1 MKQKQLAGLFSFIML
16 LPAWTTAAPSL
27 QGSTG
32 NLVTPSADV
41 VRPGQFDLGYY
52 RETGEKTAVA
62 AVGMGKNWEL
72 SAARRER
79 DHGADYTAVNLKYAV
94 TQESITEPG
103 LALGVE
109 DISAEEERSLYVV
122 ASKGLPFG
130 ISLHAGCGNGS
141 YGGLF
146 YAVEKKITPHAAG
159 GVFPDASVLVENNGH
174 ETDYGL
180 RLSLSKGLK
189 ATVGWRDGEKFI
201 GFTYN
206 YY

>member
-16 LPAWTTAAPSL
+16 LPAWTAAAPSL

-32 NLVTPSADV
+32 NIVVPSADV
-41 VRPGQFDLGYY
+41 LRLGQFDLGYY
-52 RETGEKTAVA
+52 HETGEKTAVA
-62 AVGMGKNWEL
+62 AVGISRNWEL

-79 DHGADYTAVNLKYAV
+79 EHGTDYTAVNLKYAV
-94 TQESITEPG
+94 AQESITEPG
-103 LALGVE
+103 LAIGVE
-109 DISAEEERSLYVV
+109 DISAEGDRSLYVV

-130 ISLHAGCGNGS
+130 IRLHAGCGNGS

-159 GVFPDASVLVENNGH
+159 GVFPDAAVLVENNGH
-174 ETDYGL
+174 ETDYGI
-180 RLSLSKGLK
+180 RISLSKGLK
-189 ATVGWRDGEKFI
+189 ATAGWHDGEKFI